1 MAAWTRRPRWLRYV
15 VAVGLTTMVVAGRL
29 ALDPVWGRQHNRH
42 LVFLPTVML
51 AAWFGGFG
59 PGFLSAALS
68 TLALAYFW
76 SDRTGPAHF
85 NADLA
90 LFLFVA
96 LWICAVI
103 RSLQVARAR
112 ADAAKKARES
122 LMELVIH
129 DLRNPLTAIRV
140 AAESLEMDAQLDSI
154 RRRTSVITRAAARME
169 KLVRDLFEAT
179 QAERGDLRLA
189 LQREEAQ
196 SIVQEVL
203 DANAPIAR
211 ERGVSVEPDL
221 PADPIALTCDRGQ
234 MLRVLA
240 NLIGNAIR
248 FTPDGGRITVRVQ
261 AEERLARFSVADTGM
276 GIAPRDLHFVFE
288 QHWKGGGAG
297 RGARFV
303 HCANHRPGARRRNRR
318 SKYAAP
324 GHGFLVHHPPIASR
338 RWTRRLFR
346 RYRSIVPAVNDPTRE
361 LRMKKFQLVLA
372 ASRGRLRPAGA
383 VVDAGALSAGCAAKL
398 VDAAVRRVAPEDGA
412 VRERG
417 DHAARRRRRW

>member
-1 MAAWTRRPRWLRYV
+1 MDAGDMAARARRPWWVRYG
-15 VAVGLTTMVVAGRL
+15 AALGLTALVVAGRL

-51 AAWFGGFG
+51 AAWIGGFG
-59 PGFLSAALS
+59 PGFVSAVLS

-76 SDRTGPAHF
+76 SDRGGPPHF

-103 RSLQVARAR
+103 RSLQVAHAR

-140 AAESLEMDAQLDSI
+140 AAESLETDAQLESV
-154 RRRTSVITRAAARME
+154 RRRTSVITRATARME

-179 QAERGDLRLA
+179 QAERGDLTLS
-189 LQREEAQ
+189 LQREDAQ

-203 DANAPIAR
+203 DANAPIAS
-211 ERGVSVEPDL
+211 ERGVSLEPEH
-221 PADPIALTCDRGQ
+221 AAEPIALTCDRGQ
-234 MLRVLA
+234 VLRVLA

-261 AEERLARFSVADTGM
+261 AEDRLARFSVADTGM

-288 QHWKGGGAG
+288 QHWKGGGSGAG
-297 RGARFV
+297 LGLFIARTIVQAHGGEIGVQSTLHQGTVFWFTIPRSF
-303 HCANHRPGARRRNRR
+303 AAMDAKPG
-318 SKYAAP
+318 
-324 GHGFLVHHPPIASR
+324 
-338 RWTRRLFR
+338 
-346 RYRSIVPAVNDPTRE
+346 
-361 LRMKKFQLVLA
+361 
-372 ASRGRLRPAGA
+372 
-383 VVDAGALSAGCAAKL
+383 
-398 VDAAVRRVAPEDGA
+398 
-412 VRERG
+412 
-417 DHAARRRRRW
+417 

>member
-15 VAVGLTTMVVAGRL
+15 LALGLTTLVVLGRL

-42 LVFLPTVML
+42 LVFLPTVMV

-59 PGFLSAALS
+59 PGFLSAAVS

-96 LWICAVI
+96 VWICAVI

-140 AAESLEMDAQLDSI
+140 AAESLEMDAQLESM

-189 LQREEAQ
+189 LQQEDAQ
-196 SIVQEVL
+196 SIVQEIL

-211 ERGVSVEPDL
+211 ERGISLESEL
-221 PADPIALTCDRGQ
+221 PADSIALACDRGQ
-234 MLRVLA
+234 LLRVLA

-261 AEERLARFSVADTGM
+261 ADDRLARFSVADTGM
-276 GIAPRDLHFVFE
+276 GIAPGDLHLVFE
-288 QHWKGGGAG
+288 QHWKGGGSGAG
-297 RGARFV
+297 LGLFIARTVVRAHGGEIGVQSTLHQGTVFWFTI
-303 HCANHRPGARRRNRR
+303 PR
-318 SKYAAP
+318 S
-324 GHGFLVHHPPIASR
+324 
-338 RWTRRLFR
+338 
-346 RYRSIVPAVNDPTRE
+346 
-361 LRMKKFQLVLA
+361 LA
-372 ASRGRLRPAGA
+372 A
-383 VVDAGALSAGCAAKL
+383 VDAQHVSAI
-398 VDAAVRRVAPEDGA
+398 
-412 VRERG
+412 
-417 DHAARRRRRW
+417 